1 MKYKIY
7 YKGALLIEYDTLTEC
22 IECIKRM
29 LTILNGGATKEDFK
43 IYRCD
48 DEILELIK

>member
-43 IYRCD
+43 IYSYED
-48 DEILELIK
+48 DLMELV